1 MEMKTGS
8 GKGKKVCGG
17 LHTGK
22 IHGLWRKGKG
32 TKRVRQAEPEG
43 LPALHHGKVITSLH
57 GSFFLHFGALKKDSR
72 VTGGYTALVLLLKNR
87 RPKFAGFN
95 LIV

>member
-17 LHTGK
+17 LHTGN
-22 IHGLWRKGKG
+22 IHGLWGKGKG

-43 LPALHHGKVITSLH
+43 LPALHHGK
-57 GSFFLHFGALKKDSR
+57 
-72 VTGGYTALVLLLKNR
+72 
-87 RPKFAGFN
+87 
-95 LIV
+95 